1 MQSVNR
7 RVIVE
12 LNQGERTEKED
23 SLLVEAPLTLEVN
36 GTEFVTMLCTPTDL
50 NDLVL
55 GFLFSEGLV
64 DGPDDLGSFAL
75 DEERGMV
82 RVTTRRSHDLA
93 AKLYGKRT
101 LTTGCGRGTIF
112 YHVTDA
118 LKTHRVE
125 SEITMSA
132 GEISAALKGWGDRA
146 ELFAATGCPHSAALL
161 DREAQILCIAE
172 DAGRHNAVDKVIGR
186 ALREGWPRNDKCL
199 VTTGRISSEILIK
212 TAKAGIPILV
222 SRSAATDLAVELAR
236 ELGITAA
243 GFARGRRMNVYSHP
257 GRITP

>member
-7 RVIVE
+7 RTIVE
-12 LNQGERTEKED
+12 LKEGSAREKED
-23 SLLVEAPLTLEVN
+23 ALLVESPLTLELN
-36 GTEFVTMLCTPTDL
+36 GEEFVTLLCTPTGLEDL
-50 NDLVL
+50 AL
-55 GFLFSEGLV
+55 GFLFSEGLA
-64 DGPDDLGSFAL
+64 DGPDDLEELAV
-75 DEERGMV
+75 DEGAGRV
-82 RVTTRRSHDLA
+82 RVRTKRPHDLA

-101 LTTGCGRGTIF
+101 VTTGCGRGTVF

-125 SEITMSA
+125 SGLRVSA
-132 GEISAALKGWGDRA
+132 ERVLGALKGWGEKA
-146 ELFAATGCPHSAALL
+146 ELFAETGCPHSAALL
-161 DREAQILCIAE
+161 SAEGELLCLAE

-186 ALREGWPRNDKCL
+186 SLREGWRRDDKCL

-212 TAKAGIPILV
+212 VAKAGIPVLV

-243 GFARGRRMNVYSHP
+243 GFARGRRMNIYAHP
-257 GRITP
+257 ERIVP